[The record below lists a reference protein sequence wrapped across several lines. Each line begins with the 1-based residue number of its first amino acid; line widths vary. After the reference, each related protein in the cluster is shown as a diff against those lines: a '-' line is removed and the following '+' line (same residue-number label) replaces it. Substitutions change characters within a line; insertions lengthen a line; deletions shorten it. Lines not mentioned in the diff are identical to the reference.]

1 MDKDTFTAQT
11 KPSSSHPS
19 RFPQRRKYIVCGYH
33 DYPGASQVL
42 SSTLGSNNYLV
53 GNRVKDFTALNQ
65 VGVGDIL
72 LLSYERKIVAYGEAT
87 SGLTALS
94 SSESNRPYY
103 EYEIKV
109 KKWIRFDGQ
118 DPSAGIRNGGI
129 MKNCTFPQN
138 IRAIAKEV
146 TSHFAQPFI
155 DKIDM
160 RQPQ

>member
-1 MDKDTFTAQT
+1 MDKNTFTAQT
-11 KPSSSHPS
+11 KHSSSTPS
-19 RFPQRRKYIVCGYH
+19 RLPQSRKYIVCGYH
-33 DYPGASQVL
+33 DYLGVSQVL
-42 SSTLGSNNYLV
+42 SSTLNSNNYLI
-53 GNRVKDFTALNQ
+53 GNKVKDFAAFNR
-65 VGVGDIL
+65 VVVGDIL
-72 LLSYERKIVAYGEAT
+72 LLSYGRKIVAYGEAS

-94 SSESNRPYY
+94 SNDSNRPYY

-109 KKWIRFDGQ
+109 KRWIRFDGRN
-118 DPSAGIRNGGI
+118 PSVGIPKNGI

>member
-1 MDKDTFTAQT
+1 MDKNTFTAQT
-11 KPSSSHPS
+11 KHSSSTPS
-19 RFPQRRKYIVCGYH
+19 MLPQSRKYIVCGYH
-33 DYPGASQVL
+33 DYPGASRVV
-42 SSTLGSNNYLV
+42 SSTLGSNNHLV
-53 GNRVKDFTALNQ
+53 GNKVKDFTALNR
-65 VGVGDIL
+65 VVAGDIL
-72 LLSYERKIVAYGEAT
+72 LLSYGRKIVAYGEAD

-94 SSESNRPYY
+94 SSDSNRPYY
-103 EYEIKV
+103 EYEIEV
-109 KKWIRFDGQ
+109 KKWIRFDGHN
-118 DPSAGIRNGGI
+118 SSLGIRMGGI